1 MTAAHSRP
9 TIRPMSE
16 NTIKMNKLEQ
26 QVNELL
32 ELSQRLSNE
41 NRDLRAQIN
50 QMNHERA
57 TLLEQKETVR
67 SHVESMIT
75 RLRSMENA

>member
-1 MTAAHSRP
+1 M
-9 TIRPMSE
+9 E
-16 NTIKMNKLEQ
+16 NNDNKLNRLEQ

-32 ELSQRLSNE
+32 ELCERLSNE

-50 QMNHERA
+50 NINRERA
-57 TLLEQKETVR
+57 QLVEQKETVR
-67 SHVESMIT
+67 NHVESMIS

>member
-1 MTAAHSRP
+1 MTAVHSRP

-16 NTIKMNKLEQ
+16 DTTKINKLEL

-32 ELSQRLSNE
+32 ELCERLSNE
-41 NRDLRAQIN
+41 NRDLRNQIN
-50 QMNHERA
+50 QINRERA
-57 TLLEQKETVR
+57 QLVEQKETVR